1 MMTAMMKF
9 PLCGDSLLIIFMGGS
24 LMAVF
29 GIAMVGINRKAQH
42 QVSNLVYALEILTIL
57 PILCWRVYESCRELE
72 EMHEKVLLVQ
82 AAITTQEVRYALCF
96 FIITMSQIRMIYTV
110 IELISTPRVVF

>member
-1 MMTAMMKF
+1 MTKF
-9 PLCGDSLLIIFMGGS
+9 PLCGDSLLIIVMGGS
-24 LMAVF
+24 LMTVF

-57 PILCWRVYESCRELE
+57 PILCWRIYQSCREIE

-82 AAITTQEVRYALCF
+82 AAITIQEVRYIAVLYL
-96 FIITMSQIRMIYTV
+96 FIHYYYHNESD
-110 IELISTPRVVF
+110 